1 MPRRVPA
8 MNAPMFKG
16 HVGLAAS
23 RRAQRMGLD
32 LMFAQEENPF
42 LWVCRVIEPALWV
55 CRVIEPAKKRNFCQ
69 DACNCIV
76 HHTPPG
82 YQGGNV
88 KMEGCPPFYEQ

>member
-1 MPRRVPA
+1 
-8 MNAPMFKG
+8 MNAPMFKR

-42 LWVCRVIEPALWV
+42 LWVCRVIEPA
-55 CRVIEPAKKRNFCQ
+55 KKRNFCQ

-76 HHTPPG
+76 HHKPPG

-88 KMEGCPPFYEQ
+88 KMEGYHPFYEQ